1 MDLAEL
7 TTAQGLLGVRMY
19 ASSCNRTNEMLMQ
32 DDFIIFLAV
41 NYRQA
46 SILRRYHAQYLDRKA
61 VINKISKLKVKY
73 DGKISTILKTV
84 KGNCSAN
91 TLMLTL
97 ENSL

>member
-1 MDLAEL
+1 
-7 TTAQGLLGVRMY
+7 MY
-19 ASSCNRTNEMLMQ
+19 ASTCNRTNEMLMQ

-61 VINKISKLKVKY
+61 VNNKISKLKAKY
-73 DGKISTILKTV
+73 DGKISTKLKTV

-97 ENSL
+97 ENRL